1 MFSVTDQLGAMLGD
15 AAQEGDVNT
24 MIAGLGD
31 LFQRIS
37 VSEEVTRATE
47 ESGSVVDVVGIN
59 YGDARYELDREL
71 FPDRVIVGSET
82 FPAHIDEL
90 WRLVRENP
98 HVIGD
103 FTWTGWD
110 YLGEAGIGRVDHPD
124 EDYEATGVPAPY
136 PWISG
141 WVGDIDITGHR
152 RPVSY
157 YRETVFGLRH
167 EPYIAVH
174 RPQFHGRE
182 TFQTPWSWTDSVS
195 SWSWDVPEGSPA
207 TVDVYSDA
215 EELELLLNGR
225 SVGRSAIGAEKAFL
239 ARFEV
244 AYERG
249 ELVAVAYA
257 AGEERARSA
266 VRTAEGALRL
276 AVAADRD
283 VIRADDT
290 DLAFVA
296 ITLQD
301 DDGNLAGHRDRLVS
315 VRVSGAGAL
324 AGLGSANPRTEE
336 PFAASACT
344 TFDGRALAIV
354 RPTGPGDIEIRVD
367 ADGCEPASATLSATE
382 PRAGAG
388 RRS

>member
-1 MFSVTDQLGAMLGD
+1 M
-15 AAQEGDVNT
+15 
-24 MIAGLGD
+24 
-31 LFQRIS
+31 FQRIS

-47 ESGSVVDVVGIN
+47 ESGSVVDVFGIN

-71 FPDRVIVGSET
+71 FADRVIVGSET

-124 EDYEATGVPAPY
+124 HDYVATGIPAPY
-136 PWISG
+136 PGSRA
-141 WVGDIDITGHR
+141 WVGDIDITGLR
-152 RPVSY
+152 RPMSY

-174 RPQFHGRE
+174 RPQFHGRQ
-182 TFQTPWSWTDSVS
+182 TFRTPWSWTDSVS
-195 SWSWDVPEGSPA
+195 SWSWDVPAGVARDGRRLQRRRGSGAPRERPLGRPPA
-207 TVDVYSDA
+207 V
-215 EELELLLNGR
+215 
-225 SVGRSAIGAEKAFL
+225 GAEKAFL
-239 ARFEV
+239 ARFEA
-244 AYERG
+244 AYEPG

-266 VRTAEGALRL
+266 LRTADGALRL
-276 AVAADRD
+276 AVAPDRD
-283 VIRADDT
+283 AIRADDT
-290 DLAFVA
+290 DLAYVA
-296 ITLQD
+296 ITLRD
-301 DDGNLAGHRDRLVS
+301 GDGNLADHRDRLVS

-354 RPTGPGDIEIRVD
+354 RPTEPGDIEIRVD
-367 ADGCEPASATLSATE
+367 ADGCEPVSVTVSA
-382 PRAGAG
+382 R
-388 RRS
+388 